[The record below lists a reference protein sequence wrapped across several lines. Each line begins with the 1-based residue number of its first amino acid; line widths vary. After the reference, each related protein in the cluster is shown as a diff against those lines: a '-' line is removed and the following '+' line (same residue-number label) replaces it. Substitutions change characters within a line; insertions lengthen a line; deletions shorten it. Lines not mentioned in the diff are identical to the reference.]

1 MPISSNIH
9 EFLSTG
15 AEACIIDVRT
25 PKEFLQGHIPGA
37 VNIPLFT
44 NEERAIVGTIY
55 KKEGR
60 QPAILKGLELVGPR
74 MAEIIHKVQ
83 AIAKGNTVCVHCW
96 RGGMRSGSVGWLLEM
111 FGFKVY
117 TLRGG
122 YKAFRKEVLSGFKI
136 ETQVLILSGKTGTG
150 KTHILHQLQ
159 KIGAQVIDLERLAN
173 HKGSAFGALGEEAQP
188 TQEQFENELY
198 LNILKI
204 NTTSPV
210 WIEDESRLI
219 GTKVVPDELW
229 RTMRNSIV
237 VYVEVPFEDRVNNL
251 IQDYG
256 KFTHDELRDSILKI
270 SRRLGPEQTK
280 FAIDALDNSDLKTVC
295 ELCLDYYDK
304 TYSHGLKKRENLRIE
319 TYVYE
324 NMNFELIAKHLH
336 ETALYDRD

>member
-1 MPISSNIH
+1 MPISINIH

-15 AEACIIDVRT
+15 AKACIIDVRT

-74 MAEIIHKVQ
+74 MAEIINKVQ
-83 AIAKGNTVCVHCW
+83 AIAKGNTVCVNCW

-198 LNILKI
+198 VNILKI

-210 WIEDESRLI
+210 WIEDESRII

-237 VYVEVPFEDRVNNL
+237 VYVEVPFEDRVKNL
-251 IQDYG
+251 LQDYG

>member
-1 MPISSNIH
+1 MPISINIH

-15 AEACIIDVRT
+15 TDACIIDVRT

-74 MAEIIHKVQ
+74 MAEIINKVQ

-198 LNILKI
+198 VNILKI